1 LEFIVG
7 FQGVCLA
14 IIAAYILILRYHGLK
29 LIIWIALIIRLFAA
43 LFNEF
48 ISKLPDTNA
57 DAGRFEAKTWFY
69 AQMPVFDFI
78 NSFNSD
84 SNAYTFTWFLSVLYR
99 ILGRSPLLLESFG
112 IIISLISVILVF
124 RISFLVSGDAK
135 KSKQSAAIFAFFP
148 TIILYSVI
156 ILREVYIVFFIL
168 LISLFIVKWLKSNQ
182 IKFALVS
189 LLLFVPLYFLHGGLL
204 VGAGMVFIILN
215 YSSLKDIYNSFKNNQ
230 LLIPELVFVF
240 FALFVIVIMATK
252 LSTLN
257 IPYFGSANQILT
269 LSRIFFQAEVT
280 NLGGSAYPGWL
291 IPSSLSSFVLLI
303 IPRLIYFLFSPFLW
317 DIKAINHLLGFVD
330 AFLVLLLFYFIIK
343 GLVVKKQNKT
353 VTILCI
359 FLLPLLI
366 TYSWGVGNFGTAL
379 RHRSKFIPVLI
390 AISTI
395 YVPKITLRRNL
406 KVYKPDE

>member
-1 LEFIVG
+1 LEYIFSLQAI
-7 FQGVCLA
+7 CLLFLFTGLLIFKFPGLKLTIWVA
-14 IIAAYILILRYHGLK
+14 LILRILLS
-29 LIIWIALIIRLFAA
+29 LI
-43 LFNEF
+43 NEF
-48 ISKLPDTNA
+48 IFELPDSNA
-57 DAGRFEAKTWFY
+57 DATRFETKTWFY
-69 AQMPVFDFI
+69 AKLPIFDFLT
-78 NSFNSD
+78 SFNSD
-84 SNAYTFTWFLSVLYR
+84 FTAYTFTWFLSILYR
-99 ILGRSPLLLESFG
+99 IFGRSPLVLESFG

-124 RISFLVSGDAK
+124 RVSFLVSGDVK

-148 TIILYSVI
+148 SVILYSVI

-168 LISLFIVKWLKSNQ
+168 LIALFIVKWLNSNQ

-189 LLLFVPLYFLHGGLL
+189 LLLFVPLYFLHGGLMI
-204 VGAGMVFIILN
+204 GAGMFFIILIYISIKN
-215 YSSLKDIYNSFKNNQ
+215 IYGALKNGHI
-230 LLIPELVFVF
+230 LVPQMAFI
-240 FALFVIVIMATK
+240 LFVLITMVIAFNK
-252 LSTLN
+252 LSTFN
-257 IPYFGSANQILT
+257 IPYLGNISQVLT

>member
-1 LEFIVG
+1 MEFIVG

-14 IIAAYILILRYHGLK
+14 IIAAYILALRYPGLK

-69 AQMPVFDFI
+69 AQMPMFDFI

-84 SNAYTFTWFLSVLYR
+84 SKAYTFTWFLSFLYR
-99 ILGRSPLLLESFG
+99 IFGRSPLLLESFG

-124 RISFLVSGDAK
+124 RISFLVSGDVK

-148 TIILYSVI
+148 TVILYSVI
-156 ILREVYIVFFIL
+156 ILREVYIAFFML
-168 LISLFIVKWLKSNQ
+168 LIALFVVKWLKSNQ

-204 VGAGMVFIILN
+204 VGAGMVFIILS

-230 LLIPELVFVF
+230 LLIPQLVFVF
-240 FALFVIVIMATK
+240 FALVTIGIAINK

-257 IPYFGSANQILT
+257 IPYLGNITNIFT

-291 IPSSLSSFVLLI
+291 IPNSISSFFLLI
-303 IPRLIYFLFSPFLW
+303 FPRLVYFLFSPFIW
-317 DIKAINHLLGFVD
+317 DIKAINHLLGLVD
-330 AFLVLLLFYFIIK
+330 GIMILFLFYFIIK
-343 GLVVKKQNKT
+343 GLLLKKLNNF
-353 VTILCI
+353 VSILLI
-359 FLLPLLI
+359 ILIPLLI

-379 RHRSKFIPVLI
+379 RHRVKFIPVFI

-395 YVPKITLRRNL
+395 YVPKITLTKKIRGS
-406 KVYKPDE
+406 KT

>member
-1 LEFIVG
+1 M
-7 FQGVCLA
+7 
-14 IIAAYILILRYHGLK
+14 AAYILALRYPGLK

-69 AQMPVFDFI
+69 AQMPMFDFI

-84 SNAYTFTWFLSVLYR
+84 SKAYTFTWFLSFLYR
-99 ILGRSPLLLESFG
+99 IFGRSPLLLESFG

-124 RISFLVSGDAK
+124 RISFLVSGDVK

-148 TIILYSVI
+148 TVILYSVI
-156 ILREVYIVFFIL
+156 ILREVYIAFFML
-168 LISLFIVKWLKSNQ
+168 LIALFVVKWLKSNQ

-204 VGAGMVFIILN
+204 VGAGMVFIILS

-230 LLIPELVFVF
+230 LLIPQLVFVF
-240 FALFVIVIMATK
+240 FALVTIGIAINK

-257 IPYFGSANQILT
+257 IPYLGNINNIFS
-269 LSRIFFQAEVT
+269 LSRIVFQAEVT
-280 NLGGSAYPGWL
+280 NIGGSVYPGWL
-291 IPSSLSSFVLLI
+291 IPNSISSFFLLI
-303 IPRLIYFLFSPFLW
+303 FPRLVYFLFSPFIW
-317 DIKAINHLLGFVD
+317 DIKAINHLLGLVD
-330 AFLVLLLFYFIIK
+330 GIMILFLFYFIIK
-343 GLVVKKQNKT
+343 GLLLKKLNNF
-353 VTILCI
+353 VSILLI
-359 FLLPLLI
+359 ILIPLLI

-379 RHRSKFIPVLI
+379 RHRVKFIPVFI

-395 YVPKITLRRNL
+395 YVPKITLTKKIRGS
-406 KVYKPDE
+406 KT

>member
-14 IIAAYILILRYHGLK
+14 IIAAYILALRYPGLK

-69 AQMPVFDFI
+69 AQMPMFDFI

-84 SNAYTFTWFLSVLYR
+84 SKAYTFTWFLSFLYR
-99 ILGRSPLLLESFG
+99 IFGRSPLLLESFG

-124 RISFLVSGDAK
+124 RISFLVSGDVK

-148 TIILYSVI
+148 TVILYSVI
-156 ILREVYIVFFIL
+156 ILREVYIAFFML
-168 LISLFIVKWLKSNQ
+168 LIALFVVKWLKSNQ

-204 VGAGMVFIILN
+204 VGAGMVFIILS

-230 LLIPELVFVF
+230 LLIPQLVFVF
-240 FALFVIVIMATK
+240 FALVTIGIAINK

-257 IPYFGSANQILT
+257 IPYLGNITNIFT

-291 IPSSLSSFVLLI
+291 IPNSISSFFLLI
-303 IPRLIYFLFSPFLW
+303 FPRLVYFLFSPFIW
-317 DIKAINHLLGFVD
+317 DIKAINHLLGLVD
-330 AFLVLLLFYFIIK
+330 GIMILFLFYFIIK
-343 GLVVKKQNKT
+343 GLLLKKLNNF
-353 VTILCI
+353 VSILLI
-359 FLLPLLI
+359 ILIPLLI

-379 RHRSKFIPVLI
+379 RHRVKFIPVFI

-395 YVPKITLRRNL
+395 YVPKITLTKKIRGS
-406 KVYKPDE
+406 KT

>member
-1 LEFIVG
+1 MEFIVG

-14 IIAAYILILRYHGLK
+14 IIAAYILALRYPGLK

-57 DAGRFEAKTWFY
+57 DAGRFEAKTWFF
-69 AQMPVFDFI
+69 AQMPMFEFI
-78 NSFNSD
+78 SSFNSD
-84 SNAYTFTWFLSVLYR
+84 SKAYTFTWFLSVFYR

-124 RISFLVSGDAK
+124 RISFLVSGDVK

-148 TIILYSVI
+148 TIILYGVI
-156 ILREVYIVFFIL
+156 ILREVYIAFFML
-168 LISLFIVKWLKSNQ
+168 LIALFVVKWLKSNQ

-215 YSSLKDIYNSFKNNQ
+215 YSSLKDIYRAFKNNHILVPQ
-230 LLIPELVFVF
+230 MVFILFTLI
-240 FALFVIVIMATK
+240 IIGIIITK
-252 LSTLN
+252 LSTFN
-257 IPYFGSANQILT
+257 IPYLGNISQVFT

-330 AFLVLLLFYFIIK
+330 ALLVLVLFYFIVK
-343 GLVVKKQNKT
+343 GLVVKKQNKP

-359 FLLPLLI
+359 ILLPLLI

-379 RHRSKFIPVLI
+379 RHRSKFIPVFI
-390 AISTI
+390 AISSI
-395 YVPKITLRRNL
+395 YVPKITLRKNL
-406 KVYKPDE
+406 KV

>member
-14 IIAAYILILRYHGLK
+14 IIAAYILALRYPGLK
-29 LIIWIALIIRLFAA
+29 LIIWIALIIRLFSA

-69 AQMPVFDFI
+69 AQMPMFDFI

-84 SNAYTFTWFLSVLYR
+84 SKAYTFTWFLSFLYR
-99 ILGRSPLLLESFG
+99 IFGRSPLLLESFG

-124 RISFLVSGDAK
+124 RISFLVSGDVK

-148 TIILYSVI
+148 TVILYSVI
-156 ILREVYIVFFIL
+156 ILREVYIAFFML
-168 LISLFIVKWLKSNQ
+168 LIALFVVKWLKSNQ

-204 VGAGMVFIILN
+204 VGAGMVFIILS

-230 LLIPELVFVF
+230 LLIPQLVFVF
-240 FALFVIVIMATK
+240 FALVTIGIAINK

-257 IPYFGSANQILT
+257 IPYLGNITNIFT
-269 LSRIFFQAEVT
+269 LSRIVFQAEVT
-280 NLGGSAYPGWL
+280 NIGGSVYPGWL
-291 IPSSLSSFVLLI
+291 IPNSISSFFLLI
-303 IPRLIYFLFSPFLW
+303 FPRLVYFLFSPFIW
-317 DIKAINHLLGFVD
+317 DIKAINHLLGLVD
-330 AFLVLLLFYFIIK
+330 GIMILFLFYFIIK
-343 GLVVKKQNKT
+343 GLLLKKLNNF
-353 VTILCI
+353 VSILLI
-359 FLLPLLI
+359 ILIPLLI

-379 RHRSKFIPVLI
+379 RHRVKFIPVFI

-395 YVPKITLRRNL
+395 YVPKITLTKKIRGS
-406 KVYKPDE
+406 KT

>member
-1 LEFIVG
+1 LEYIFSL
-7 FQGVCLA
+7 QA
-14 IIAAYILILRYHGLK
+14 IFLLFLFTGLLIFKFPGLKLTIWVALILRILLS
-29 LIIWIALIIRLFAA
+29 LI
-43 LFNEF
+43 NEF
-48 ISKLPDTNA
+48 IFELPDSNA
-57 DAGRFEAKTWFY
+57 DATRFETKTWFY
-69 AQMPVFDFI
+69 AKLPIFDFLT
-78 NSFNSD
+78 SFNSD
-84 SNAYTFTWFLSVLYR
+84 FTANTFTWFLSILYR
-99 ILGRSPLLLESFG
+99 IFGRSPLVLESFG

-124 RISFLVSGDAK
+124 RVSFLVSGDVK

-148 TIILYSVI
+148 SVILYSVI

-168 LISLFIVKWLKSNQ
+168 LIALFIVKWLNSNQ

-189 LLLFVPLYFLHGGLL
+189 LLLFVPLYFLHGGLMI
-204 VGAGMVFIILN
+204 GAGMFFIILIYISIKN
-215 YSSLKDIYNSFKNNQ
+215 IYGALKNGHI
-230 LLIPELVFVF
+230 LVPQMAFI
-240 FALFVIVIMATK
+240 LFVLITMVIAFNK
-252 LSTLN
+252 LSTFN
-257 IPYFGSANQILT
+257 IPYLGNISQVLT

>member
-1 LEFIVG
+1 LVTDD
-7 FQGVCLA
+7 
-14 IIAAYILILRYHGLK
+14 II
-29 LIIWIALIIRLFAA
+29 
-43 LFNEF
+43 
-48 ISKLPDTNA
+48 
-57 DAGRFEAKTWFY
+57 
-69 AQMPVFDFI
+69 
-78 NSFNSD
+78 
-84 SNAYTFTWFLSVLYR
+84 
-99 ILGRSPLLLESFG
+99 
-112 IIISLISVILVF
+112 
-124 RISFLVSGDAK
+124 

-148 TIILYSVI
+148 SVILYSVI

-168 LISLFIVKWLKSNQ
+168 LIALYIVKWLKSNK

-189 LLLFVPLYFLHGGLL
+189 LLLFLPLYFLHGGLMI
-204 VGAGMVFIILN
+204 GAVMVFIILS
-215 YSSLKDIYNSFKNNQ
+215 YSSLKDIYNSFKNNHI
-230 LLIPELVFVF
+230 LIPQMVFILIT
-240 FALFVIVIMATK
+240 LFIIGIAINK
-252 LSTLN
+252 LSTFN
-257 IPYFGSANQILT
+257 IPYLGNISQVLT

-291 IPSSLSSFVLLI
+291 IPFSLSSFILLI
-303 IPRLIYFLFSPFLW
+303 VPRLIYFLFSPFLW

-330 AFLVLLLFYFIIK
+330 ASLVLYLFYYIIR
-343 GLVVKKQNKT
+343 GIVVEKQNKY

>member
-1 LEFIVG
+1 MEFIVG

-14 IIAAYILILRYHGLK
+14 IIAAYILALRYPGLK
-29 LIIWIALIIRLFAA
+29 LIIWIALIIRLFSA

-69 AQMPVFDFI
+69 AQMPMFDFI

-84 SNAYTFTWFLSVLYR
+84 SKAYTFTWFLSFLYR
-99 ILGRSPLLLESFG
+99 IFGRSPLLLESFG

-124 RISFLVSGDAK
+124 RISFLVSGDVK

-148 TIILYSVI
+148 TVILYSVI
-156 ILREVYIVFFIL
+156 ILREVYIAFFML
-168 LISLFIVKWLKSNQ
+168 LIALFVVKWLKSNQ

-204 VGAGMVFIILN
+204 VGAGMVFIILS

-230 LLIPELVFVF
+230 LLIPQLVFVF
-240 FALFVIVIMATK
+240 FALVTIGIAINK

-257 IPYFGSANQILT
+257 IPYLGNITNIFT
-269 LSRIFFQAEVT
+269 LSRIVFQAEVT
-280 NLGGSAYPGWL
+280 NIGGSVYPGWL
-291 IPSSLSSFVLLI
+291 IPNSISSFFLLI
-303 IPRLIYFLFSPFLW
+303 FPRLVYFLFSPFIW
-317 DIKAINHLLGFVD
+317 DIKAINHLLGLVD
-330 AFLVLLLFYFIIK
+330 GIMILFLFYFIIK
-343 GLVVKKQNKT
+343 GLLLKKLNNF
-353 VTILCI
+353 VSILLI
-359 FLLPLLI
+359 ILIPLLI

-379 RHRSKFIPVLI
+379 RHRVKFIPVFI

-395 YVPKITLRRNL
+395 YVPKITLTKKIRGS
-406 KVYKPDE
+406 KT

>member
-14 IIAAYILILRYHGLK
+14 IIAAYILALRYPGLK

-69 AQMPVFDFI
+69 AQMPMFDFI

-84 SNAYTFTWFLSVLYR
+84 SKAYTFTWFLSFLYR
-99 ILGRSPLLLESFG
+99 IFGRSPLLLESFG

-124 RISFLVSGDAK
+124 RISFLVSGDVK
-135 KSKQSAAIFAFFP
+135 KSKQSAAIFSFFP
-148 TIILYSVI
+148 TVILYSVI
-156 ILREVYIVFFIL
+156 ILREVYIAFFML
-168 LISLFIVKWLKSNQ
+168 LIALFVVKWLKSNQ

-204 VGAGMVFIILN
+204 VGAGMVFIILS

-230 LLIPELVFVF
+230 LLIPQLVFVF
-240 FALFVIVIMATK
+240 FALVTIGIAINK

-257 IPYFGSANQILT
+257 IPYLGNITNIFT

-291 IPSSLSSFVLLI
+291 IPNSISSFFLLI
-303 IPRLIYFLFSPFLW
+303 FPRLVYFLFSPFIW
-317 DIKAINHLLGFVD
+317 DIKAINHLLGLVD
-330 AFLVLLLFYFIIK
+330 GIMILFLFYFIIK
-343 GLVVKKQNKT
+343 GLLLKKLNNF
-353 VTILCI
+353 VSILLI
-359 FLLPLLI
+359 ILIPLLI

-379 RHRSKFIPVLI
+379 RHRVKFIPVFI

-395 YVPKITLRRNL
+395 YVPKITLTKKIRGS
-406 KVYKPDE
+406 KT